1 MVFKIKMLKTSM
13 LKTRMNK
20 IPRTIFKYEENKCEK
35 KPNSKREY
43 KDYKLFIVSN
53 DYDNFMCIEDY
64 LR

>member
-1 MVFKIKMLKTSM
+1 M

-35 KPNSKREY
+35 NPNSKKEY